1 MQPPPPPVPVPP
13 QSGPPGPGSS
23 QRLANLLPSERIAI
37 AEHLCLVLQAGRSF
51 MRDLG
56 RTHERDVIF
65 SHGDHVPLQV
75 RNAAVVAFWLPD
87 FLGVDTHSMQS
98 REARE
103 FWSSRVS
110 EFCVAA
116 EYVAKHLVAY
126 RWPSEY
132 ELRAQYRDLMQH
144 WAKLFERRDVRE
156 LVLPGPAPPQA
167 HQKPKRKHAAAGRS
181 LQLTSG
187 EKEHGSALVAL
198 WPTETGA
205 GSSSLQA
212 SQQPATCSGKAE
224 EHFQWE
230 LWWQAVHTGCLPN
243 GTVINFVPQE
253 YAAAFA
259 VFHFTGMFGTSEA
272 DAESTGGTLKRF
284 AKSLSTQRVVESTI
298 LRSAGLGGC
307 GGGGEDGF
315 LELCWAD
322 FFGDRHKFSFHY
334 KNSKKRRRRFAEGRG
349 SATLERLLTKNNPH
363 GNKWTEHDLLKNAQ
377 SMGAGTGPKK
387 TFLWAKVLKEG
398 RIFETGAG

>member
-1 MQPPPPPVPVPP
+1 M
-13 QSGPPGPGSS
+13 
-23 QRLANLLPSERIAI
+23 
-37 AEHLCLVLQAGRSF
+37 
-51 MRDLG
+51 
-56 RTHERDVIF
+56 
-65 SHGDHVPLQV
+65 
-75 RNAAVVAFWLPD
+75 VAFWLPD

-116 EYVAKHLVAY
+116 EYVAKRLVAY

-156 LVLPGPAPPQA
+156 LVLPGSAPPQN
-167 HQKPKRKHAAAGRS
+167 HKKPKHKQAAAGRS
-181 LQLTSG
+181 LQLISG
-187 EKEHGSALVAL
+187 EKEHGSALVVW
-198 WPTETGA
+198 WPTEAGA
-205 GSSSLQA
+205 SSSSLQA

-224 EHFQWE
+224 AHFQWE

-243 GTVINFVPQE
+243 GIVINFVPQE

-272 DAESTGGTLKRF
+272 DAESIGGTLKRF

-298 LRSAGLGGC
+298 LRSAGLEGC

-322 FFGDRHKFSFHY
+322 FFGDRHKFSFHFNY
-334 KNSKKRRRRFAEGRG
+334 PSKA
-349 SATLERLLTKNNPH
+349 P
-363 GNKWTEHDLLKNAQ
+363 
-377 SMGAGTGPKK
+377 
-387 TFLWAKVLKEG
+387 
-398 RIFETGAG
+398 